1 MERRKTRLGSRADL
15 DQSPVTYL
23 KDYGEFLVRT
33 FILREC
39 LLNVIR
45 KPVEFLVECALKGN
59 TRGVVDFV
67 SMLMGSEAPCVGTLF
82 QDLQRVR
89 VSITASICFPLN
101 VLISQN
107 Q

>member
-1 MERRKTRLGSRADL
+1 MQTSTENPATH
-15 DQSPVTYL
+15 L

-39 LLNVIR
+39 LLSVIR
-45 KPVEFLVECALKGN
+45 KAVEFLVERALKGN
-59 TRGVVDFV
+59 SRGVVDFV

-89 VSITASICFPLN
+89 VSITASIFFPLN
-101 VLISQN
+101 VLISRN